1 MGSVNLTQV
10 VPFVGFGVGGDAA
23 EHEAE
28 RDRDPHLVHES
39 VRTQMRNDADGLSI
53 RLLSR

>member
-1 MGSVNLTQV
+1 MMQV

-23 EHEAE
+23 EREAE
-28 RDRDPHLVHES
+28 RDRDPHLVHGS
-39 VRTQMRNDADGLSI
+39 VRTKMRNGADGLSI

>member
-1 MGSVNLTQV
+1 MMQV

-23 EHEAE
+23 EREAE

-53 RLLSR
+53 RLRWG